1 MQPSG
6 SLVCCLCILWSC
18 RTKRVGAPRGGCLA
32 APRMELP
39 GCVALHFQGLNCL
52 HMQWYKNG
60 CMEIRQQC
68 LPNLQRE
75 VSGPGSGCIPTPKG
89 NLGKLGYFCF
99 SVLCEAAGCKY
110 KDPSKSPTTKA
121 AHGSQHHLVLSVVG
135 LRVVLAIRWVI
146 FDAFHSSHMYTLC
159 VALTDITSSA
169 PAPPFPACKHA
180 VGCKTHFQY
189 LLTRFHNILPPP
201 KRTQK
206 TVLKR
211 LIREHPVDLTANP
224 PSD

>member
-1 MQPSG
+1 MRRCSRNCAKTCGCPAPESRIYTWMMCRVHDL
-6 SLVCCLCILWSC
+6 SLLWDFLQKPEPNQCHSSTGVWFSFRPWQIMRIFSTPVPDSSDLQASCDVCSHLGLLFAVCASC
-18 RTKRVGAPRGGCLA
+18 DPAGPKGWVHQGEAASA

-99 SVLCEAAGCKY
+99 SMLCEAAGCKY

-121 AHGSQHHLVLSVVG
+121 AHGSQHHLVL
-135 LRVVLAIRWVI
+135 
-146 FDAFHSSHMYTLC
+146 
-159 VALTDITSSA
+159 
-169 PAPPFPACKHA
+169 
-180 VGCKTHFQY
+180 
-189 LLTRFHNILPPP
+189 
-201 KRTQK
+201 
-206 TVLKR
+206 
-211 LIREHPVDLTANP
+211 
-224 PSD
+224 